1 MSDYRGFPQTGT
13 TTAGLDLG
21 LRSYMLKV
29 YNYMAAGLAVT
40 GVAALVMYNLTVQS
54 SEPLALTALGNTL
67 FHGPLLWVL
76 MIAPIGLVMWLSFGI
91 QRMSVG
97 TAQLVFWAY
106 AALVGVGFTPL
117 AFVYTHGSLVQVFMV
132 TAATF
137 ASLSLYGYVT
147 KRDLTGMGSFLF
159 MGLIGLVIASLVN
172 IFLQSSAVNFA
183 LSVVGVL
190 VFTGLT
196 AYDTQSIKNMYYAG
210 DDGVM
215 MGRKAIMGA
224 LRLYLDFINL
234 FLSLLRLMGDRR

>member
-1 MSDYRGFPQTGT
+1 MSDYRGYPQSGT

-40 GVAALVMYNLTVQS
+40 GVAALVTYNLTIQDGHLTQLGMTMFNS
-54 SEPLALTALGNTL
+54 PLK
-67 FHGPLLWVL
+67 WVL
-76 MIAPIGLVMWLSFGI
+76 LFAPIGLVFWLSFGI

-97 TAQLVFWAY
+97 TAQAVFWLY

-117 AFVYTHGSLVQVFMV
+117 ALIYTGASLVQVFMV

-137 ASLSLYGYVT
+137 GALSLWGYTT

-159 MGLIGLVIASLVN
+159 MGLIGLIIASLVN
-172 IFLQSSAVNFA
+172 IWFQSAAATFA
-183 LSVVGVL
+183 LSVIGVL

-196 AYDTQSIKNMYYAG
+196 AYDTQKIKDMYYAG
-210 DDGVM
+210 DDGTM
-215 MGRKAIMGA
+215 IGRKAIMGA
-224 LRLYLDFINL
+224 LTLYLDFINL